1 MSSRE
6 KILNKLRRFYPD
18 RLSNTAYLTE
28 FDSMSETQPEQIKAD
43 DLPSAKMFM
52 ADQRRNPYSVGISWL
67 IWSGLLG
74 LIGGGSWLGYQTFF
88 HHPQAAIAVSVT
100 PVARGDVEIT
110 VTESGSVALGGQ
122 QTLKSPREVTIEQV
136 NVKAG
141 DFVKRGQALLVL
153 RDREV
158 QERISDQRVV
168 NAKLNLTL
176 NRAREK
182 VIESQK
188 RLKTAEDRFQESQ
201 GLLNQGFISETDL
214 QSDRE
219 KMDDARSALK
229 DVQVDQAS
237 AELDVRNG
245 QEKLQGLEQQLS
257 DRTVTAPINGI
268 VLSLEVKNGDG
279 ANVGSDLLTLG
290 DPSQEMIILQLTTL
304 NAAKTRINQ
313 VAKISMIGPNSKTF
327 TGRVVSLSPQ
337 ATSPSSEGYS
347 GGSDSGQAKVDAQ
360 VLLDRPSDTL
370 IPGSLV
376 SVEIITSQ
384 RRAVIAIP
392 PEAIQRTEANP
403 FVWVR
408 DAQGKAKQQPVQIG
422 LEGLETVEITSG
434 LKTGDQLVLP
444 PPDAVLTPGAPLAI
458 DQSQTEAAP
467 PPESDR

>member
-1 MSSRE
+1 
-6 KILNKLRRFYPD
+6 
-18 RLSNTAYLTE
+18 
-28 FDSMSETQPEQIKAD
+28 MSETQPEAIKVD
-43 DLPSAKMFM
+43 DPPSSKMSG
-52 ADQRRNPYSVGISWL
+52 APKRQHPYSVGLSWL
-67 IWSGLLG
+67 IRSGLLG
-74 LIGGGSWLGYQTFF
+74 LMGVGVWFGYQTFF
-88 HHPQAAIAVSVT
+88 HHPQAAIAVSVM

-141 DFVKRGQALLVL
+141 DFVKRGQTLLIL

-158 QERISDQRVV
+158 QERVSDQLVT

-176 NRAREK
+176 NRAKEK

-188 RLKTAEDRFQESQ
+188 KLKTAADRFQESQ
-201 GLLNQGFISETDL
+201 DLLNRGFISETDL

-219 KMDDARSALK
+219 KMDDARSALR
-229 DVQVDQAS
+229 DVQVDQES

-245 QEKLQGLEQQLS
+245 QEKLKGLEQQLS

-268 VLSLEVKNGDG
+268 VLKLEVKNGDG
-279 ANVGSDLLTLG
+279 ASVGSDLLTLG
-290 DPSQEMIILQLTTL
+290 DPSQEMVKLQLTTL

-313 VAKISMIGPNSKTF
+313 VAKVSMIGPNSKTF
-327 TGRVVSLSPQ
+327 TGRVISLSPQ
-337 ATSPSSEGYS
+337 ATSPGTGDGYS
-347 GGSDSGQAKVDAQ
+347 GDSGSGQAKVDAQ
-360 VLLDRPSDTL
+360 VLLDRPSNAL

-403 FVWVR
+403 FVWLR

-422 LEGLETVEITSG
+422 LEGLETVEVTSG
-434 LKTGDQLVLP
+434 LKAGDQLVLP
-444 PPDAVLTPGAPLAI
+444 PPEAALIPGAPLTSDNSKAG
-458 DQSQTEAAP
+458 TAP
-467 PPESDR
+467 PP